1 MALTSQ
7 GVNKKTQNSARHTN
21 VTNCQE
27 NSYQTERET
36 QEWQKGNKTHK
47 KQCTK
52 LERSKQSTEH
62 INNSAQGINV
72 TKHPAQHI
80 QNSAQNVNVTK
91 YRTEHIQKSA
101 RRADVQNNK
110 RTHLKLC
117 AKP

>member
-101 RRADVQNNK
+101 RRADVQTIKENI
-110 RTHLKLC
+110 
-117 AKP
+117 

>member
-36 QEWQKGNKTHK
+36 HS
-47 KQCTK
+47 KQT
-52 LERSKQSTEH
+52 RSKQSTEH

-101 RRADVQNNK
+101 RRADVQHNK